1 MFSAPLSLSTETAF
15 ELPGYLQESGAHN
28 AWVAANLFGRDVGS
42 YLSGLAFGK
51 EGRLWVSD
59 TPFGRIFRVTPTG
72 EWDLILRYD
81 GWPAELA
88 FHPDGRL
95 IIADQRHGL
104 LALDTDTRNVSPWV
118 THCRSQRFLGVFG
131 LTFAMNGDCYFSDR
145 GQSGL
150 DDRHGAVYRISADG
164 MLDKLVGGIPGP
176 SGLALSS
183 DERHLLIAATRDNA
197 IWRVPLSTEGATR
210 SGCFI
215 RMSAGSGPVGL
226 AVDADD
232 NLFVGHDGLG
242 TAWQFDRRGE
252 PKYRMDSTRGDWTGA
267 IARHPMHPN
276 ELFVAE
282 AQTGAILKAVL
293 PLY

>member
-1 MFSAPLSLSTETAF
+1 MFSAPLSLTTETAF

-28 AWVAANLFGRDVGS
+28 AWVAANHFGRDVGS
-42 YLSGLAFGK
+42 VLTGLAFDK
-51 EGRLWVSD
+51 DGRLWVSD
-59 TPFGRIFRVTPTG
+59 TPFGRIFRITPTG
-72 EWDLILRYD
+72 EWDLVLRYD

-131 LTFAMNGDCYFSDR
+131 LVFAMNGDCYFSDR

-150 DDRHGAVYRISADG
+150 DDRMGAVYRLRADG
-164 MLDKLVGGIPGP
+164 ALDKLLGGIPGP
-176 SGLALSS
+176 SGVVLGS
-183 DERHLLIAATRDNA
+183 DERHLLVAATRDNA
-197 IWRVPLSTEGATR
+197 VWRVPLSAEGSTR
-210 SGCFI
+210 AGCFI
-215 RMSAGSGPVGL
+215 RLSAGNGPVGL
-226 AVDADD
+226 AIDGDD
-232 NLFVGHDGLG
+232 NVWVAHDGLG
-242 TAWQFDRRGE
+242 AAWQFDRRGE
-252 PKYRMDSTRGDWTGA
+252 PKYRIDSTRGDWTGA
-267 IARHPMHPN
+267 VARHPQHPN
-276 ELFVAE
+276 EIYIAE